1 MEQFFH
7 DNSIFIVLT
16 IVLIIIFWIGLYMF
30 SIDRKIAKIENNC
43 KEYVEQNINE

>member
-16 IVLIIIFWIGLYMF
+16 IVLIIIFGIGMYMF
-30 SIDRKIAKIENNC
+30 SIDRKLTKIEKTY
-43 KEYVEQNINE
+43 KEYIEQNNND

>member
-1 MEQFFH
+1 
-7 DNSIFIVLT
+7 
-16 IVLIIIFWIGLYMF
+16 MF